1 MGELKLR
8 GRIWW
13 IRYYRDGRR
22 FEESSGSAKETDAR
36 RLLRLREGD
45 IERGLPVSPK
55 IGRLRFEDAATDLI
69 NEYKANGR
77 KSLRELEIRI
87 RKHLAPF
94 YGGRRMASITTSD
107 VREFIARR
115 QVERIEWG
123 PAHARKSRPTSNAEI
138 NRELTALKRMFRL
151 SVQAG
156 KLLAMPHIPM
166 LKEHNVRTGFFERE
180 QFEAVRRHLPE
191 YARAIVTFAYYTGW
205 RVDSEIL
212 TLQWRQVDF
221 VAGTVRLDPGTTK
234 NEEGRV
240 FMFAAIDEL
249 REALVRLRED
259 VRRRAQTRGQLVP
272 WVFHHTNGQP
282 IRTFRKAWT
291 GACRAAGCPAR
302 IPHDFRR
309 TAVRNLVR
317 AGVPERVA
325 MTMTGHKTRSVFERY
340 NIVNNADLA
349 AAAERLNSAFRR
361 GSDRSTDPTRGFG
374 DNTALKED
382 DRYSEN
388 PTGAKECKR

>member
-8 GRIWW
+8 GRVWW
-13 IRYYRDGRR
+13 VRYYRDGRR
-22 FEESSGSAKETDAR
+22 FEESSGSAKESDAR

-55 IGRLRFEDAATDLI
+55 IGRLRFEDAAADLV

-94 YGGRRMASITTSD
+94 FGGRRMASITTSD
-107 VREFIARR
+107 VREFIAGR
-115 QVERIEWG
+115 QSERIEWG
-123 PAHARKSRPTSNAEI
+123 PAEARRSRSPSNGEI

-151 SVQAG
+151 AVQGG
-156 KLLAMPHIPM
+156 KLLVAPHIPM
-166 LKEHNVRTGFFERE
+166 LKEHNIRTGFFERE

-191 YARAIVTFAYYTGW
+191 YAQPIVTFAYYTGW
-205 RVDSEIL
+205 RIDSEVL
-212 TLQWRQVDF
+212 TLQWRQVD
-221 VAGTVRLDPGTTK
+221 VDRGTVRLDPGSTK
-234 NEEGRV
+234 NSEGRV
-240 FMFAAIDEL
+240 FVFSALDEL
-249 REALVRLRED
+249 REALTSLRD
-259 VRRRAQTRGQLVP
+259 DARARAQTARLLP
-272 WVFHHTNGQP
+272 WVFTRDGKQ
-282 IRTFRKAWT
+282 IRSFRKAWET
-291 GACRAAGCPAR
+291 ACRAAGCPGK

-340 NIVNNADLA
+340 NIVTENDLCS
-349 AAAERLNSAFRR
+349 AAEKLNRAASSR
-361 GSDRSTDPTRGFG
+361 
-374 DNTALKED
+374 
-382 DRYSEN
+382 
-388 PTGAKECKR
+388 